1 LIIKTKK
8 KGKNKIFTH
17 TIKFNKMER
26 EVRFQNVDTGF
37 FLDAFSEFENSVSAR
52 PENGSAYQNWHLECD
67 PNGVRIRN
75 AHDGSYLLQGF
86 GILDHSL
93 ITSLSNEPKEIPE
106 KREIWN
112 LYANELIVNFETNQ
126 VLTCNKDGSVELCC
140 LVEFY
145 KGSPVFNASQRW
157 FLSCQ
162 QCFSDSS

>member
-1 LIIKTKK
+1 LFFSTKK

-93 ITSLSNEPKEIPE
+93 ITSE

-162 QCFSDSS
+162 QCFSESS